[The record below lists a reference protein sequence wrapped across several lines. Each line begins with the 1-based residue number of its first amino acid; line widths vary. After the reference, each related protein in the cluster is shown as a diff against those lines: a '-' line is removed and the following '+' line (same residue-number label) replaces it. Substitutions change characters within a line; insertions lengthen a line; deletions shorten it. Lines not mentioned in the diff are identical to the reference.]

1 MGVHDGHRS
10 RMKERFRGHGLEN
23 FNDINALE
31 LLLFYAA
38 PRRDTN
44 GMAHALLERFGSFSA
59 VLEANEQE
67 LLAVPG
73 IGENAV
79 TLLRLIPEVSRRYLL
94 DKTPSNEPIDSAEAA
109 GTLFHPAVHV
119 RDGGDRLC
127 AAARRAEASHPLRG
141 DKPRHGG
148 CRRSERP
155 QARRACAAVPRER
168 RHPRAQPPQRRGA
181 AFRGGRDLHG
191 AARPR
196 GASIC
201 SAWSFPTTS
210 SSPET
215 TTSPCARADLCDK
228 SHRCCF
234 SISIAGGGSGLRR
247 FCSAVHFSLHIARD
261 GSLWRPDQ
269 RQPETSKMPFA
280 GLTFSGYSP
289 DKH

>member
-109 GTLFHPAVHV
+109 GRYFIPRFMYETEEIVYALLL
-119 RDGGDRLC
+119 D
-127 AAARRAEASHPLRG
+127 ARKRPIHCTAISRG
-141 DKPRHGG
+141 TVDA
-148 CRRSERP
+148 RRSERP
-155 QARRACAAVPRER
+155 QAR
-168 RHPRAQPPQRRGA
+168 
-181 AFRGGRDLHG
+181 
-191 AARPR
+191 
-196 GASIC
+196 
-201 SAWSFPTTS
+201 
-210 SSPET
+210 
-215 TTSPCARADLCDK
+215 
-228 SHRCCF
+228 
-234 SISIAGGGSGLRR
+234 
-247 FCSAVHFSLHIARD
+247 
-261 GSLWRPDQ
+261 
-269 RQPETSKMPFA
+269 
-280 GLTFSGYSP
+280 
-289 DKH
+289 

>member
-109 GTLFHPAVHV
+109 GHYFI
-119 RDGGDRLC
+119 RGLC
-127 AAARRAEASHPLRG
+127 TRRRRPSMRCCSMRGSVPSAAR
-141 DKPRHGG
+141 
-148 CRRSERP
+148 
-155 QARRACAAVPRER
+155 
-168 RHPRAQPPQRRGA
+168 
-181 AFRGGRDLHG
+181 
-191 AARPR
+191 
-196 GASIC
+196 
-201 SAWSFPTTS
+201 
-210 SSPET
+210 
-215 TTSPCARADLCDK
+215 
-228 SHRCCF
+228 
-234 SISIAGGGSGLRR
+234 
-247 FCSAVHFSLHIARD
+247 
-261 GSLWRPDQ
+261 
-269 RQPETSKMPFA
+269 
-280 GLTFSGYSP
+280 
-289 DKH
+289 

>member
-109 GTLFHPAVHV
+109 GHYFIPRFMYETEEIVYALLLDARKRPI
-119 RDGGDRLC
+119 RC
-127 AAARRAEASHPLRG
+127 AAISRGTVDAAEVNARRLAELALQYRASAVILAHN
-141 DKPRHGG
+141 H
-148 CRRSERP
+148 RSGVALPSVEDETSTARLARALDLLG
-155 QARRACAAVPRER
+155 ARRGE
-168 RHPRAQPPQRRGA
+168 H
-181 AFRGGRDLHG
+181 L
-191 AARPR
+191 ARV
-196 GASIC
+196 GQQ
-201 SAWSFPTTS
+201 
-210 SSPET
+210 
-215 TTSPCARADLCDK
+215 L
-228 SHRCCF
+228 
-234 SISIAGGGSGLRR
+234 AGGGVQELILQGGTA
-247 FCSAVHFSLHIARD
+247 CVD
-261 GSLWRPDQ
+261 D
-269 RQPETSKMPFA
+269 
-280 GLTFSGYSP
+280 
-289 DKH
+289 

>member
-109 GTLFHPAVHV
+109 GHYFIPRFMYETEEIVYALLLDARKRPIHCAAISRGTVDAAEVNARRLAELALQYRASAVILAHNHRSGV
-119 RDGGDRLC
+119 ALPSVEDADLGDR
-127 AAARRAEASHPLRG
+127 
-141 DKPRHGG
+141 
-148 CRRSERP
+148 
-155 QARRACAAVPRER
+155 
-168 RHPRAQPPQRRGA
+168 
-181 AFRGGRDLHG
+181 
-191 AARPR
+191 
-196 GASIC
+196 
-201 SAWSFPTTS
+201 
-210 SSPET
+210 
-215 TTSPCARADLCDK
+215 

-234 SISIAGGGSGLRR
+234 RFDTGGGFGLRR

-261 GSLWRPDQ
+261 GSLWKPDNGSRKQ
-269 RQPETSKMPFA
+269 TKCR
-280 GLTFSGYSP
+280 LR
-289 DKH
+289 D

>member
-109 GTLFHPAVHV
+109 GHYFIPRFMYETEEIVYALLLDARKRPIH
-119 RDGGDRLC
+119 C
-127 AAARRAEASHPLRG
+127 AAISRGTVDAAEVNARRLAELALQYRAS
-141 DKPRHGG
+141 
-148 CRRSERP
+148 
-155 QARRACAAVPRER
+155 AVM
-168 RHPRAQPPQRRGA
+168 
-181 AFRGGRDLHG
+181 L
-191 AARPR
+191 
-196 GASIC
+196 C

-228 SHRCCF
+228 SYRPYF
-234 SISIAGGGSGLRR
+234 RFDTGGGFGLRR

-261 GSLWRPDQ
+261 GSLWKPDNGSRKQ
-269 RQPETSKMPFA
+269 TKCR
-280 GLTFSGYSP
+280 LR
-289 DKH
+289 D

>member
-109 GTLFHPAVHV
+109 GRYFIPRFMYETEEIVYALLLDARKRPIH
-119 RDGGDRLC
+119 C
-127 AAARRAEASHPLRG
+127 AAISRGTVDAAEVNARRLAETARAPSSLRTTTAAAWRCL
-141 DKPRHGG
+141 PWRT
-148 CRRSERP
+148 RP
-155 QARRACAAVPRER
+155 P
-168 RHPRAQPPQRRGA
+168 RRGSP
-181 AFRGGRDLHG
+181 
-191 AARPR
+191 ARL
-196 GASIC
+196 IC

-228 SHRCCF
+228 SHRPYF
-234 SISIAGGGSGLRR
+234 RFDTGGGFGLRR

-261 GSLWRPDQ
+261 GSLWKPDNSSRKQ
-269 RQPETSKMPFA
+269 TKCR
-280 GLTFSGYSP
+280 LR
-289 DKH
+289 D

>member
-109 GTLFHPAVHV
+109 GHYFIPRFMYETEEIVYALLLDARKRPI
-119 RDGGDRLC
+119 RC
-127 AAARRAEASHPLRG
+127 AAISRGTVDAAEVNARRLAELALQYRASAVILAHNHRSGVAHTPLNGPTARTAASIG
-141 DKPRHGG
+141 ARTAL
-148 CRRSERP
+148 RSTMLHSP
-155 QARRACAAVPRER
+155 AMQAWQTATLTATAPLP
-168 RHPRAQPPQRRGA
+168 HPR
-181 AFRGGRDLHG
+181 LLL
-191 AARPR
+191 
-196 GASIC
+196 SC
-201 SAWSFPTTS
+201 AW
-210 SSPET
+210 
-215 TTSPCARADLCDK
+215 
-228 SHRCCF
+228 
-234 SISIAGGGSGLRR
+234 
-247 FCSAVHFSLHIARD
+247 
-261 GSLWRPDQ
+261 Q
-269 RQPETSKMPFA
+269 
-280 GLTFSGYSP
+280 
-289 DKH
+289 

>member
-109 GTLFHPAVHV
+109 GHYFIPRFMYETEETVYALLLDARKRPIRCAVISRGTVDAAEVNARRLAELALQYRASAVILAHNHRSGVALPSVEDETSTARLARALVRPA
-119 RDGGDRLC
+119 DDPAG
-127 AAARRAEASHPLRG
+127 ARRARDDGHP
-141 DKPRHGG
+141 
-148 CRRSERP
+148 
-155 QARRACAAVPRER
+155 
-168 RHPRAQPPQRRGA
+168 
-181 AFRGGRDLHG
+181 
-191 AARPR
+191 
-196 GASIC
+196 
-201 SAWSFPTTS
+201 
-210 SSPET
+210 
-215 TTSPCARADLCDK
+215 
-228 SHRCCF
+228 SHRPHHRRRKRLRLHARGRIYAINHTDLT
-234 SISIAGGGSGLRR
+234 SDLIPAGLRPPPVLQCRAFFPAYRAGR
-247 FCSAVHFSLHIARD
+247 FVM
-261 GSLWRPDQ
+261 
-269 RQPETSKMPFA
+269 ET
-280 GLTFSGYSP
+280 G
-289 DKH
+289 